1 MVQKNERIQNKKRNN
16 LQQGIE
22 AMVPGVLGIHS
33 SPDETFIQPHH
44 FPLSTIPFSIR
55 MGIRFRKYINILPGV
70 RLNLSKSGVSTRIG
84 PRGLSVN
91 IGKRGTYLNAGIP
104 GTGIFEREKLSTT
117 GDHPHGE
124 LHSNGQAPEVPRTMR
139 EKLSHV
145 PIKSIVFFFITLIA
159 VGFLRRGYVAA
170 FWIVGWL
177 AYLGVRLAFAVKQRV
192 EERQVNDRSSTHMP
206 KN

>member
-1 MVQKNERIQNKKRNN
+1 VGDQTI
-16 LQQGIE
+16 
-22 AMVPGVLGIHS
+22 
-33 SPDETFIQPHH
+33 
-44 FPLSTIPFSIR
+44 PLSTF
-55 MGIRFRKYINILPGV
+55 MGLRFRKYIKILPGV
-70 RLNLSKSGVSTRIG
+70 RLNISKSGVSTRIG

-117 GDHPHGE
+117 GDHPRMTDHPHGE
-124 LHSNGQAPEVPRTMR
+124 LHSNGQATEVPRTAR

-159 VGFLRRGYVAA
+159 VGFLRRGYIAA
-170 FWIVGWL
+170 LWILGWFSF
-177 AYLGVRLAFAVKQRV
+177 VVVKLIFSVKRRV
-192 EERQVNDRSSTHMP
+192 EERQAQIS

>member
-1 MVQKNERIQNKKRNN
+1 
-16 LQQGIE
+16 
-22 AMVPGVLGIHS
+22 
-33 SPDETFIQPHH
+33 
-44 FPLSTIPFSIR
+44 
-55 MGIRFRKYINILPGV
+55 MGLRFRKYIKIMPGV
-70 RLNLSKSGVSTRIG
+70 RLNISKSGVSTRIG

-117 GDHPHGE
+117 GDHSYGE
-124 LHSNGQAPEVPRTMR
+124 PYSSGQAAQAAPRTVK

-145 PIKSIVFFFITLIA
+145 PIKTIVLFFITLIA
-159 VGFLRRGYVAA
+159 VGFSRRGYVAA

-177 AYLGVRLAFAVKQRV
+177 SFVVARLILAVKRRV
-192 EERQVNDRSSTHMP
+192 EEKQAQMS

>member
-1 MVQKNERIQNKKRNN
+1 
-16 LQQGIE
+16 
-22 AMVPGVLGIHS
+22 
-33 SPDETFIQPHH
+33 
-44 FPLSTIPFSIR
+44 

-124 LHSNGQAPEVPRTMR
+124 HPSNGQTPEAPRTVKER
-139 EKLSHV
+139 LAHV
-145 PIKSIVFFFITLIA
+145 PIKTIVLFFVTLIA

-170 FWIVGWL
+170 IWMIVWF
-177 AYLGVRLAFAVKQRV
+177 AFVIGKLVLSVKQKV
-192 EERQVNDRSSTHMP
+192 EERQAQIS